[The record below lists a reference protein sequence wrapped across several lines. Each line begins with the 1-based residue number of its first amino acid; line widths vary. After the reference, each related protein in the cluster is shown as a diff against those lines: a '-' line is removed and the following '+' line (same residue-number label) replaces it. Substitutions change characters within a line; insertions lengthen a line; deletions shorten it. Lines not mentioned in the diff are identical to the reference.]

1 MKKLSLLLFSL
12 LLILALAACNSS
24 DDDSSKDTT
33 KKEDDKETV
42 EVLEPIEPTSED
54 KCAGC
59 NMKIYLKDEEMGQFT
74 AQAFTEDGEY
84 LFFDD
89 SGCLLNAPR
98 KTGETYTETWVRD
111 FYTLEWLET
120 EDALAVHSDIATP
133 MKMGNAFFSS
143 QTDVDL
149 FMNDYA
155 GLNPTVVTWDDID
168 AAAYE
173 RYQKKMQ
180 MQEQQNNSKEGTTE
194 NSDL

>member
-180 MQEQQNNSKEGTTE
+180 QQNNSDSNESS
-194 NSDL
+194 NH

>member
-24 DDDSSKDTT
+24 DDDSSKDNT

-42 EVLEPIEPTSED
+42 EVLGPIEPTSED

-74 AQAFTEDGEY
+74 AQALTEDGEY

-98 KTGETYTETWVRD
+98 KTGETYAETWVRD

-143 QTDVDL
+143 QADVDL

-155 GLNPTVVTWDDID
+155 DLNPTVVTWDDID
-168 AAAYE
+168 AVAFK
-173 RYQKKMQ
+173 RYQQKMQ
-180 MQEQQNNSKEGTTE
+180 NQQNNSDEGSSE
-194 NSDL
+194 NSHS